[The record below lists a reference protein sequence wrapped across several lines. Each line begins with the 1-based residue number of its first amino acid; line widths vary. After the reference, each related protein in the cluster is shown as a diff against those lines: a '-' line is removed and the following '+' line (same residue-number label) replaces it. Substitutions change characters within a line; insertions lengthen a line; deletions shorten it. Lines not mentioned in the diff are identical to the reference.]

1 MHPKCFEMFKKLST
15 ERFGKID
22 IDGLWMLREVSK
34 TPSLTLLIAADK
46 SRTKETSRTALK
58 ISHDLQIL
66 GSFSNNGKEFR
77 VMYLRLAD

>member
-15 ERFGKID
+15 ARFGKID

-66 GSFSNNGKEFR
+66 GLFSNNGKEFR
-77 VMYLRLAD
+77 IMYLQLAD